1 MLLGKNVLM
10 KLSDLPVYKIKR
22 VMSEEDATALVG
34 TTVPDYEPTCIN
46 EGIWIDEDTEEIVFV
61 YFPMEEEVS
70 LLRAS
75 VLNINYGETIRQSTG
90 LKNKSRT
97 FGMAPRKVFQ
107 RRESCRPTSLAY
119 EQPEE
124 HAVLVAFAEKFAKM
138 YKEFAPDLYEQD
150 KKNLAEAGLADEWR
164 LTDDA
169 LWTSGVVNK
178 ASTLPYHRDG
188 FNFAT
193 WSAMPVI
200 RKEMKGGYL
209 TLPEYNFTCSCRD
222 GWVTFFA
229 GYKYVHGVTP
239 MTPKSADS
247 YRYSIVYYALRG
259 LKDCFTYAVETAKAR
274 ESRTARE
281 DNMARALK
289 GEVDMPVLG
298 KGK

>member
-1 MLLGKNVLM
+1 M
-10 KLSDLPVYKIKR
+10 KLSELPVHKIKR
-22 VMSEEDATALVG
+22 VLSEEDATKLVG
-34 TTVPDYEPTCIN
+34 TVVPDYEPTCLDA
-46 EGIWIDEDTEEIVFV
+46 GIWIDEDTQEIVFV

-70 LLRAS
+70 LLRNA
-75 VLNINYGETIRQSTG
+75 VLNIQYGETIRQSTG

-124 HAVLVAFAEKFAKM
+124 HSVLVAFAEKFAQM

-150 KKNLAEAGLADEWR
+150 KKNLADAGLADEWR

-247 YRYSIVYYALRG
+247 YRYSVVYYALRG

-274 ESRTARE
+274 DSRTNRE

-289 GEVDMPVLG
+289 GEIEMPVFG

>member
-1 MLLGKNVLM
+1 M
-10 KLSDLPVYKIKR
+10 KLSELPVHKIKR
-22 VMSEEDATALVG
+22 VMSSEDATALVG
-34 TTVPDYEPTCIN
+34 TVVPNYESNCT
-46 EGIWIDEDTEEIVFV
+46 EAGIWIDEDTNEIIFV
-61 YFPMEEEVS
+61 YFPMEEEVE

-107 RRESCRPTSLAY
+107 RRESCRPTSLAW
-119 EQPEE
+119 EQPNE
-124 HAVLVAFAEKFAKM
+124 HAVLIAFAEKFANM
-138 YKEFAPDLYEQD
+138 YKEFAPDLYESD
-150 KKNLAEAGLADEWR
+150 RKALADNEVSNEWR
-164 LTDDA
+164 MTDDA

-200 RKEMKGGYL
+200 RRKMKGGYL

-239 MTPKSADS
+239 MTPSADDS

-259 LKDCFTYAVETAKAR
+259 MKDCFTYAVETAKAR

-289 GEVDMPVLG
+289 GEIASPVLG
-298 KGK
+298 KSK